1 MQARS
6 ERTRRR
12 LVCAGARM
20 FDQNGYASAS
30 LEQIAEA
37 AGMTKG
43 AL

>member
-1 MQARS
+1 
-6 ERTRRR
+6 
-12 LVCAGARM
+12 M